1 MDLSE
6 EYNINNLKISLEKH
20 LIKNIQKLSTSRLYG
35 KTINDQLDYLV
46 NLLNLSVIYR
56 LSKLKTECI
65 NYISKKFDQNQIDK
79 NIEFNKLETE
89 IKLAVFK
96 TKTTMLED
104 HMKLNEIIPHRFRSH
119 AFFEIMWCPAISY
132 EIM

>member
-1 MDLSE
+1 M
-6 EYNINNLKISLEKH
+6 
-20 LIKNIQKLSTSRLYG
+20 STSRLYG

-56 LSKLKTECI
+56 LSKLKAECI

-89 IKLAVFK
+89 IKLVVFK

-104 HMKLNEIIPHRFRSH
+104 QIKSKEIKFKQMQDEILKQK
-119 AFFEIMWCPAISY
+119 FEINRLNNLLDK
-132 EIM
+132 